1 MEISTRQKY
10 LNSDAL
16 RHMLLHMI
24 LNPGKNQILQILY
37 TS

>member
-1 MEISTRQKY
+1 MTRPKY
-10 LNSDAL
+10 LHFDVF
-16 RHMLLHMI
+16 RYMHLHMF

>member
-1 MEISTRQKY
+1 MEIFTRQKH
-10 LNSDAL
+10 LHSDVL